1 MAGSAGY
8 DLEITDFFGTGVP
21 RAYRKSLMNAAK
33 QKAKVNGNHSA
44 VWLLDDESSAL
55 KATKRLLN
63 SAGWEV
69 EMFTDPRFFV
79 QQASTYRP
87 RLAVI
92 DMRMPLMNGLEV
104 QERLNEVSPAT
115 RVIVLTGKD
124 DPHIRSR
131 ALAAGAVA
139 FFSKPASGDDFLAAI
154 ESAILTAGAE

>member
-1 MAGSAGY
+1 MAGSAGR
-8 DLEITDFFGTGVP
+8 DLEITDFIGTGAP
-21 RAYRKSLMNAAK
+21 RAYGKRLMNGAK

-44 VWLLDDESSAL
+44 VWLLDDESSSL

-69 EMFTDPRFFV
+69 EVFTDPRFFV
-79 QQASTYRP
+79 EQASTHHP

-92 DMRMPLMNGLEV
+92 DMWMPLMNGLEV

-139 FFSKPASGDDFLAAI
+139 FFFKPASGDDFLAAI
-154 ESAILTAGAE
+154 RSAILTPAVE

>member
-1 MAGSAGY
+1 MAGSAGR
-8 DLEITDFFGTGVP
+8 DLEITDFVGAGAL
-21 RAYRKSLMNAAK
+21 RAYRKRLMNAAK

-44 VWLLDDESSAL
+44 VWLLDDESSSL

-69 EMFTDPRFFV
+69 EVFTDPSLFV
-79 QQASTYRP
+79 QEASTHRP

-92 DMRMPLMNGLEV
+92 DMWMPLMHGLEV
-104 QERLNEVSPAT
+104 QERLSEVSPAT

-131 ALAAGAVA
+131 ALAAGAAA

-154 ESAILTAGAE
+154 QSAILTAATE